1 MHGIEQTSQQ
11 HLLNTKCNT
20 QKVEF
25 YCMKYSR
32 NKINNAG
39 ETIMSSKDE
48 NEVQAA
54 IEIVNDWRTLHLIVL
69 DALQQEITNLI
80 KQKNINIALVSRRL
94 KRLSS
99 IKYKLDLNPDMRL
112 GGMQDI
118 GGLRVVLLDTSSL
131 FFAYDILKSTI
142 PESFSLEKAVDYINP
157 PKESGYRG
165 FHFVYKYKSD
175 NNDVDGMKVELQ
187 IRTKLQHSWAMAVET
202 AGLITRTPLK
212 SSLGSDDWLEFFR
225 IVSSLFA
232 IKEKQPILLNHQKQG
247 YSLDDLMRL
256 FYESNRKHNYGDT
269 LKALRVS
276 IDHAEKEKYKDG
288 YYILDIN
295 FESKRVNVMAYAK
308 KDEDKASI
316 VYSELEKSAKET
328 TNSVVLVSVPKMKEL
343 REAYPSYFLD
353 TSDFINAIDQMME
366 NCIIRG
372 LVSL

>member
-118 GGLRVVLLDTSSL
+118 GGC
-131 FFAYDILKSTI
+131 
-142 PESFSLEKAVDYINP
+142 
-157 PKESGYRG
+157 
-165 FHFVYKYKSD
+165 
-175 NNDVDGMKVELQ
+175 
-187 IRTKLQHSWAMAVET
+187 
-202 AGLITRTPLK
+202 
-212 SSLGSDDWLEFFR
+212 
-225 IVSSLFA
+225 
-232 IKEKQPILLNHQKQG
+232 
-247 YSLDDLMRL
+247 RL
-256 FYESNRKHNYGDT
+256 Y
-269 LKALRVS
+269 
-276 IDHAEKEKYKDG
+276 
-288 YYILDIN
+288 
-295 FESKRVNVMAYAK
+295 
-308 KDEDKASI
+308 
-316 VYSELEKSAKET
+316 
-328 TNSVVLVSVPKMKEL
+328 
-343 REAYPSYFLD
+343 
-353 TSDFINAIDQMME
+353 
-366 NCIIRG
+366 
-372 LVSL
+372 